1 MNTRSGKTID
11 QMIAGV
17 RVGHRMA
24 GVEVSAE
31 AEDLARR
38 MLAGELTGDEAAR
51 RAIGAARSRH
61 ATRKSQS
68 REGL

>member
-1 MNTRSGKTID
+1 MNTRPGKTID

-24 GVEVSAE
+24 GMEASAE

-38 MLAGELTGDEAAR
+38 MLAGDLTGDEAAR
-51 RAIGAARSRH
+51 RAIEAARARH
-61 ATRKSQS
+61 ATLKSQS
-68 REGL
+68 RK